1 MAWPHLFRAV
11 GPLFPQCSPHHVTVF
26 LLTFTSYILYH
37 TSRKTFSDVKVYITS
52 HCTPLYSDVSPNG
65 TYFFLNTKQ
74 AILPGGTLDTIFL
87 FSYAM
92 GIFINNIIGEWI
104 SLQLVMA
111 IGMCSS
117 ALVFFCFGTL
127 TNFPHFYNKWFYICL
142 WVLNGLLESTAW
154 PCVVANMDNW
164 FGLTG
169 QGFVFGLWSACA
181 SMGNILGACLASL
194 LLQHG
199 YEYTFL
205 VTASMQLAAGLII
218 FFTLWL
224 LPKEPGL
231 IDTEDRNGFEEDFD
245 SLLMNYEDNETDE
258 VGGKGDDILPQATDF
273 SEAPSLLG
281 VLLYFLGYANMELVN
296 YCFLF
301 WLLFYLNSSFGWRE
315 SQVSQLSVWY
325 DAEGIVGGTF
335 QGFLTNVVQK
345 RSMLAVCV
353 LLAIGS
359 LVRYSHTPQTKA
371 ITALLMSITGLFIG
385 GPSDVMGSAIPDD
398 LGCQEQMKRSR
409 EALATVTGIVDRTV
423 SMGTAVGQYLVSLI
437 QDKLGWMWVFYFF
450 VLMTGCTIL
459 LISILLLREIRD
471 FVQKRTTQTFRE

>member
-199 YEYTFL
+199 YEYT
-205 VTASMQLAAGLII
+205 
-218 FFTLWL
+218 
-224 LPKEPGL
+224 
-231 IDTEDRNGFEEDFD
+231 
-245 SLLMNYEDNETDE
+245 
-258 VGGKGDDILPQATDF
+258 
-273 SEAPSLLG
+273 
-281 VLLYFLGYANMELVN
+281 LGYANMELVN